1 MEGIATFGPL
11 VLPICAGLVYL
22 PFRKRLFSN
31 PSPSMAINNIRSEK
45 QQPMDHEIATS
56 NPNCSP
62 SASGPWRDD
71 DSGDMGVRLTVGLMG
86 GDV

>member
-1 MEGIATFGPL
+1 VEGIATFGPL

-31 PSPSMAINNIRSEK
+31 PSPSMATNNIRSEK
-45 QQPMDHEIATS
+45 QQPMDNEIATS
-56 NPNCSP
+56 NPNGSP

-86 GDV
+86 GNV